1 MGPQC
6 QIDNLVVI
14 YCGYL
19 QHTLT
24 KKKKI
29 LLVSAWSIWRAP
41 YIPCTGRCVPD
52 SRDKID
58 FIRHLCHNNRQN
70 SPLVFTFNIPSNC
83 YHKFTIQASYL
94 IFLVHVFHFHHSILT
109 VPLATILS
117 PASFFYPGHPARF
130 SSVEWIPVKVFRKLP
145 LSRRYRLFA
154 VSGSCMSGSLAYVRL
169 RPSTVRT
176 FFTNGGMEKWRG
188 MMPETHTIPRFNCQP
203 TFPSFS
209 SIRTFRS
216 LSILF
221 PQPQLFWT
229 AIQIAWGSLT
239 ECESMSMQL
248 TPWANLHNSS
258 RQPANH
264 PGDRIAWSGKIRDA
278 LVCAVFE

>member
-1 MGPQC
+1 M
-6 QIDNLVVI
+6 
-14 YCGYL
+14 
-19 QHTLT
+19 
-24 KKKKI
+24 
-29 LLVSAWSIWRAP
+29 VSAWSIWRAP

-176 FFTNGGMEKWRG
+176 FFTNGGMEKWRNG
-188 MMPETHTIPRFNCQP
+188 EEWCPKLIPFRGSTANLPFLH
-203 TFPSFS
+203 FHRSVLS
-209 SIRTFRS
+209 VRS
-216 LSILF
+216 LSF
-221 PQPQLFWT
+221 FR
-229 AIQIAWGSLT
+229 
-239 ECESMSMQL
+239 
-248 TPWANLHNSS
+248 NRNY
-258 RQPANH
+258 
-264 PGDRIAWSGKIRDA
+264 
-278 LVCAVFE
+278 FERPFK